1 MSGIGPNPLNAIS
14 KVYLDQIAVS
24 EAKVDKLKPEH
35 ERATARDKRYDNP
48 SGALELGGGVRR
60 ARRAAHRE
68 RDELNKDAKDIR
80 KGKTS
85 GPQFQG
91 ETGKERIAAVK
102 KAKGMKEALDPVGQ
116 EDSDID
122 NDGDTDK
129 TDKYLHKRR
138 KAIGK
143 AIKKRMKEEK
153 ELTEI
158 HSQAHKPHEI
168 PDKNLKGLVKKAV
181 KRIDTDVDGDT
192 DHNDKSKGEL
202 GEFIPGVG
210 NKRLYSTTGTR
221 TAKESYSWRQDLAE
235 IMTDDIDSKP
245 IKEKKINNKIKIN
258 PKLGESV
265 EELGGEL
272 IEMVEIVDILA
283 EITDHEL
290 NFVSDKMINEVVEEF
305 FAEALEEG
313 DDIDLLQDTLCE
325 SIDMSISLLTE
336 GYYDSAVATSKANA
350 AKNRA
355 SVLDRVKS
363 AVKKHGPTV
372 KAGLKKAGEA
382 VAKGAG
388 YAAGAA
394 VRGAKAAGREFSK
407 GYERGRQGSS
417 DSSSSSDSESSS
429 TPKKKDP
436 GLLSRIGSK
445 LKSGL
450 KRAVGKGAR
459 ALSRGSRNVARR
471 MGEETIFEETP
482 AERIDRISKENV
494 AKKAA
499 AAKAEKEKRTKSAT
513 DFQAHKKEVLAKGG
527 RPVDAL
533 DSWQKKKMKEEASMS
548 AQEITLQKR
557 KANLDAMI
565 ARTRK
570 QNINKQTEQPAR
582 AMGEDVESV
591 EEGIGMTMARAL
603 GSPPVLSKRMKLKQ
617 ALLNRE
623 VDKETAKNKK
633 RKFSGTAASEKASKA
648 DKYMSPAS
656 KTTAK
661 EEVENV
667 DEIYMVTPQTKKSQ
681 DKPKK
686 KETWYDRDERKRKSQ
701 KEEVEQVDE
710 KLNMKKE
717 KMGDVIK
724 DFYKSD
730 APQFKGKSKEKRR
743 QMAIAAKLT
752 AERGGRKLGEE
763 TIDER
768 TRYAKETGKDPQTG
782 KESKKGGTLGGDDRH
797 SKVMR
802 YMQKD
807 LRKSGGLMSSRGKP
821 IKPQGKKQEKGAKGY
836 QGQTPVDKIKAQL
849 ARKRAPKPDIGSRFD

>member
-14 KVYLDQIAVS
+14 KVYLEHIAESAVPGKPAEKLKTDRAGYSIPKADQESAADRIRKKTA
-24 EAKVDKLKPEH
+24 EKKAALEKKRGMKLDDHPEYNYKVD
-35 ERATARDKRYDNP
+35 
-48 SGALELGGGVRR
+48 
-60 ARRAAHRE
+60 
-68 RDELNKDAKDIR
+68 
-80 KGKTS
+80 
-85 GPQFQG
+85 
-91 ETGKERIAAVK
+91 
-102 KAKGMKEALDPVGQ
+102 EALDPVGQ
-116 EDSDID
+116 EDADID

-158 HSQAHKPHEI
+158 HGQAHKPHEV

-192 DHNDKSKGEL
+192 DRNDKAKGEL

-210 NKRLYSTTGTR
+210 NKRLYSTTGTK

-245 IKEKKINNKIKIN
+245 IKEKKVNNKIKIN

-265 EELGGEL
+265 EEIGGEL

-283 EITDHEL
+283 EITDQEL
-290 NFVSDKMINEVVEEF
+290 KFVSDKMIDEVVEEF

-325 SIDMSISLLTE
+325 SIDMTLNLLTE

-350 AKNRA
+350 AKNRV

-363 AVKKHGPTV
+363 AVKKHGPAV
-372 KAGLKKAGEA
+372 KSGLKKAGKA

-407 GYERGRQGSS
+407 GYERGRTGSS
-417 DSSSSSDSESSS
+417 DSSSSDSGSSSSSSSDSGSSS
-429 TPKKKDP
+429 SAPKKP

-450 KRAVGKGAR
+450 KKAVGKGAR
-459 ALSRGSRNVARR
+459 AVSRGARNVARR

-494 AKKAA
+494 AKRAA
-499 AAKAEKEKRTKSAT
+499 AAKADKEKRAKSAS
-513 DFQAHKKEVLAKGG
+513 DFQAHKKEVLSKGG

-533 DSWQKKKMKEEASMS
+533 DSWQKKKMK
-548 AQEITLQKR
+548 
-557 KANLDAMI
+557 
-565 ARTRK
+565 
-570 QNINKQTEQPAR
+570 
-582 AMGEDVESV
+582 
-591 EEGIGMTMARAL
+591 
-603 GSPPVLSKRMKLKQ
+603 
-617 ALLNRE
+617 
-623 VDKETAKNKK
+623 
-633 RKFSGTAASEKASKA
+633 
-648 DKYMSPAS
+648 
-656 KTTAK
+656 
-661 EEVENV
+661 
-667 DEIYMVTPQTKKSQ
+667 
-681 DKPKK
+681 
-686 KETWYDRDERKRKSQ
+686 

-743 QMAIAAKLT
+743 EMAIAAKLT

>member
-14 KVYLDQIAVS
+14 KVYLEHIAESAVPGKPAEKLKTDRAGYSIPKADQESAADRIRKKTA
-24 EAKVDKLKPEH
+24 EKKAALEKKRGMKLDDHPEYNYKVD
-35 ERATARDKRYDNP
+35 
-48 SGALELGGGVRR
+48 
-60 ARRAAHRE
+60 
-68 RDELNKDAKDIR
+68 
-80 KGKTS
+80 
-85 GPQFQG
+85 
-91 ETGKERIAAVK
+91 
-102 KAKGMKEALDPVGQ
+102 EALDPVGQ
-116 EDSDID
+116 EDADID

-158 HSQAHKPHEI
+158 HGQAHKPHEV

-192 DHNDKSKGEL
+192 DRNDKAKGEL

-210 NKRLYSTTGTR
+210 NKRLYSTTGTK

-245 IKEKKINNKIKIN
+245 IKEKKVNNKIKIN

-265 EELGGEL
+265 EEIGGEL

-283 EITDHEL
+283 EITDQEL
-290 NFVSDKMINEVVEEF
+290 KFVSDKMIDEVVEEF

-325 SIDMSISLLTE
+325 SIDMTLNLLTE

-350 AKNRA
+350 AKNRV

-363 AVKKHGPTV
+363 AVKKHGPAV
-372 KAGLKKAGEA
+372 KSGLKKAGKA

-407 GYERGRQGSS
+407 GYERGRTGSS
-417 DSSSSSDSESSS
+417 DSSSSDSGSSS
-429 TPKKKDP
+429 SAPKKP

-450 KRAVGKGAR
+450 KKAVGKGAR
-459 ALSRGSRNVARR
+459 AVSRGARNVARR

-494 AKKAA
+494 AKRAA
-499 AAKAEKEKRTKSAT
+499 AAKADKEKRAKSAS
-513 DFQAHKKEVLAKGG
+513 DFQAHKKEVLSKGG

-533 DSWQKKKMKEEASMS
+533 DSWQKKKMK
-548 AQEITLQKR
+548 
-557 KANLDAMI
+557 
-565 ARTRK
+565 
-570 QNINKQTEQPAR
+570 
-582 AMGEDVESV
+582 
-591 EEGIGMTMARAL
+591 
-603 GSPPVLSKRMKLKQ
+603 
-617 ALLNRE
+617 
-623 VDKETAKNKK
+623 
-633 RKFSGTAASEKASKA
+633 
-648 DKYMSPAS
+648 
-656 KTTAK
+656 
-661 EEVENV
+661 
-667 DEIYMVTPQTKKSQ
+667 
-681 DKPKK
+681 
-686 KETWYDRDERKRKSQ
+686 

-743 QMAIAAKLT
+743 EMAIAAKLT

>member
-14 KVYLDQIAVS
+14 KVYLEHIAESAVPGKPAEKLKTDRAGYSIPKADQESAADRIRKKTA
-24 EAKVDKLKPEH
+24 EKKAALEKKRGMKLDDHPEYNYKVD
-35 ERATARDKRYDNP
+35 
-48 SGALELGGGVRR
+48 
-60 ARRAAHRE
+60 
-68 RDELNKDAKDIR
+68 
-80 KGKTS
+80 
-85 GPQFQG
+85 
-91 ETGKERIAAVK
+91 
-102 KAKGMKEALDPVGQ
+102 EALDPVGQ
-116 EDSDID
+116 EDADID

-158 HSQAHKPHEI
+158 HGQAHKPHEV

-210 NKRLYSTTGTR
+210 NKRLYSTTGTK

-245 IKEKKINNKIKIN
+245 IKEKKVNNKIKIN

-283 EITDHEL
+283 EITDQEL
-290 NFVSDKMINEVVEEF
+290 NFVSDKMIDEVVEEF

-325 SIDMSISLLTE
+325 SIDMSINLLTE

-372 KAGLKKAGEA
+372 KAGLKKAGKA
-382 VAKGAG
+382 VARGAG

-429 TPKKKDP
+429 TPEKKGP

-459 ALSRGSRNVARR
+459 AVSRGARNVARR

-499 AAKAEKEKRTKSAT
+499 AAKEEKEKRTKSAA

-570 QNINKQTEQPAR
+570 QNINKQTEQPTR

-591 EEGIGMTMARAL
+591 EEGIGMTMAKAV
-603 GSPPVLSKRMKLKQ
+603 GNPPALSKRMKLKQ

-623 VDKETAKNKK
+623 IKKNAALNKK
-633 RKFSGTAASEKASKA
+633 KSYSGKAATS
-648 DKYMSPAS
+648 
-656 KTTAK
+656 
-661 EEVENV
+661 
-667 DEIYMVTPQTKKSQ
+667 
-681 DKPKK
+681 
-686 KETWYDRDERKRKSQ
+686 
-701 KEEVEQVDE
+701 EEVEQVDE

-743 QMAIAAKLT
+743 EMAIAAKLT

-763 TIDER
+763 IIDER

>member
-14 KVYLDQIAVS
+14 KVYLEHIAESAVPGKPAEKLKTDRAGYSIPKADQESAADRIRKKTA
-24 EAKVDKLKPEH
+24 EKKAALEKKRGMKLDDHPEYNYKVD
-35 ERATARDKRYDNP
+35 
-48 SGALELGGGVRR
+48 
-60 ARRAAHRE
+60 
-68 RDELNKDAKDIR
+68 
-80 KGKTS
+80 
-85 GPQFQG
+85 
-91 ETGKERIAAVK
+91 
-102 KAKGMKEALDPVGQ
+102 EALDPVGQ
-116 EDSDID
+116 EDADID

-153 ELTEI
+153 ELAEI
-158 HSQAHKPHEI
+158 HTPAHKTHEV
-168 PDKNLKGLVKKAV
+168 PTGDVKKLAAKAV
-181 KRIDTDVDGDT
+181 KRYDADNDGDVDKKDA
-192 DHNDKSKGEL
+192 SEKGM
-202 GEFIPGVG
+202 GEFVPSADGKKKV
-210 NKRLYSTTGTR
+210 R
-221 TAKESYSWRQDLAE
+221 TKARFESYSWRQDLSE

-245 IKEKKINNKIKIN
+245 IKEKKVNNKIKIN

-265 EELGGEL
+265 EEIGGEL

-283 EITDHEL
+283 EITDQEL
-290 NFVSDKMINEVVEEF
+290 KFVSDKMIDEVVEEF

-325 SIDMSISLLTE
+325 SIDMTLNLLTE

-350 AKNRA
+350 AKNRV

-363 AVKKHGPTV
+363 AVKKHGPAV
-372 KAGLKKAGEA
+372 KSGLKKAGKA

-407 GYERGRQGSS
+407 GYERGRTGSS
-417 DSSSSSDSESSS
+417 DSSSSDSGSSSSSSSDSGSSS
-429 TPKKKDP
+429 SAPKKP

-450 KRAVGKGAR
+450 KKAVGKGAR
-459 ALSRGSRNVARR
+459 AVSRGARNVARR

-494 AKKAA
+494 AKRAA
-499 AAKAEKEKRTKSAT
+499 AAKADKEKRAKSAS
-513 DFQAHKKEVLAKGG
+513 DFQAHKKEVLSKGG

-533 DSWQKKKMKEEASMS
+533 DSWQKKKMK
-548 AQEITLQKR
+548 
-557 KANLDAMI
+557 
-565 ARTRK
+565 
-570 QNINKQTEQPAR
+570 
-582 AMGEDVESV
+582 
-591 EEGIGMTMARAL
+591 
-603 GSPPVLSKRMKLKQ
+603 
-617 ALLNRE
+617 
-623 VDKETAKNKK
+623 
-633 RKFSGTAASEKASKA
+633 
-648 DKYMSPAS
+648 
-656 KTTAK
+656 
-661 EEVENV
+661 
-667 DEIYMVTPQTKKSQ
+667 
-681 DKPKK
+681 
-686 KETWYDRDERKRKSQ
+686 
-701 KEEVEQVDE
+701 KEEVEQIDE
-710 KLNMKKE
+710 KALSKKQQRF
-717 KMGDVIK
+717 MGMVYATKKGEMAAPSAAVAQAAASMTKKAAK
-724 DFYKSD
+724 DFAKTKHTGLPEKKVSKEEVEIEEGMAMKD
-730 APQFKGKSKEKRR
+730 FKKQRSRQKQKEKR
-743 QMAIAAKLT
+743 AADKIAPGRRAGIHADKASPERAARHRANVDPDFEGNDERNYPGGKLKNPKKIRKAKALG
-752 AERGGRKLGEE
+752 ELGEE